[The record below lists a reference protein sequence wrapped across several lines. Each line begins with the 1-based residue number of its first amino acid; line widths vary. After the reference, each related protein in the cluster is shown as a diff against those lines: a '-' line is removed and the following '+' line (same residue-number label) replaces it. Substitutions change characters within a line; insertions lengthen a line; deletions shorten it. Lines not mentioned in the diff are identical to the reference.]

1 MANYSTHCFSVE
13 LATKIGLREAIIL
26 QHLFWWHEHNK
37 ALPDKNMDGHVWFF
51 ISAGQI
57 AEVFPYLSVKTV
69 RNIIEKLISEGFL
82 IKDHKGE
89 GQDKFNRTNWYAL
102 TNCSLGLF
110 HFPVWENGDTEKGS
124 SIVNNKVNNKD
135 NNISPF
141 IPPTKKQVSDYAA
154 ERGFIDPDGFA
165 AHFVDYYT
173 QAQQSWHLA
182 NGRPMKDW
190 KRAVITWEPGN
201 KYRHFGPIQAHR
213 PRYGSQQATA
223 VDDLLAMGAELY
235 GINTNYDE
243 Q

>member
-1 MANYSTHCFSVE
+1 MLE
-13 LATKIGLREAIIL
+13 LGLRGTELNLFAIVYGFS
-26 QHLFWWHEHNK
+26 QREDGCYYGTRA
-37 ALPDKNMDGHVWFF
+37 AL
-51 ISAGQI
+51 
-57 AEVFPYLSVKTV
+57 AEMCGVSSKRT
-69 RNIIEKLISEGFL
+69 IDAAIDSL
-82 IKDHKGE
+82 IKKGLLSKFQIRKGE
-89 GQDKFNRTNWYAL
+89 EIKTAL
-102 TNCSLGLF
+102 QVCANSAPGGCNNCTGGGANSARGEGANSA
-110 HFPVWENGDTEKGS
+110 PMN
-124 SIVNNKVNNKD
+124 
-135 NNISPF
+135 NNIYINNIKNNPPF
-141 IPPTKKQVSDYAA
+141 IPPTKEQVSDYAA
-154 ERGFIDPDGFA
+154 ERGFIDPEGFA

-201 KYRHFGPIQAHR
+201 KYRHFGPSQAQR

>member
-1 MANYSTHCFSVE
+1 M
-13 LATKIGLREAIIL
+13 
-26 QHLFWWHEHNK
+26 K
-37 ALPDKNMDGHVWFF
+37 ALNSMDGF
-51 ISAGQI
+51 ILHGWMVTGLGLGGYELMTYALVHQFSQSKAGLYKGG
-57 AEVFPYLSVKTV
+57 VPYLAAWLQTSEMTARKYLHLL
-69 RNIIEKLISEGFL
+69 EDKGLIRSKRGTDSGVPYCYYEVVENDTLKNFGGTPKNFEG
-82 IKDHKGE
+82 DP
-89 GQDKFNRTNWYAL
+89 TNFGVS
-102 TNCSLGLF
+102 TPKNFG
-110 HFPVWENGDTEKGS
+110 G
-124 SIVNNKVNNKD
+124 D
-135 NNISPF
+135 NNIDNNKENNKPPF
-141 IPPTKKQVSDYAA
+141 IPPTKNQVSDYAA

-201 KYRHFGPIQAHR
+201 KYRHFGPSQAQR